1 MMKTTTFSKSM
12 ASETSGDDLTGDSRI
27 ENMPDTFRAIL
38 HGTFAASL
46 LIALLL
52 CAGCK
57 SGSPQYANFDDAM
70 APPAQTTTA
79 PPPQITTVPPP
90 QTTTVPPART
100 AVRTAV
106 SRPETLTLTNQLDPS
121 LLAAPTRMFT
131 LGPGDRLELEL
142 IGNAASRTTTV
153 VAPDGKLYFNLLPGV
168 DVWGLTLTEARA
180 QLENS
185 FTNYVREQPH
195 VAITLRAVESKR
207 VWILGC
213 VQAPGVYNMAT
224 PLTLLDSISM
234 AGGTLSMTTFRDQAA
249 AGIGEEL
256 ADLKRSFVLRQGKLL
271 PVDFS
276 RLLTEGDLGQ
286 NIYLE
291 PDDFVYLPAGTS
303 RQIYVL
309 GAVIQPRPVPYMEGM
324 TVAGAVASAYG
335 PLRDAYL
342 PHVAVVRG
350 SLAEPQVTIVN
361 YRKVIRGEEP
371 DFLLMPQDIVYVPV
385 SPYRYLRR
393 YAEVILNTFVSAT
406 AINAGSY
413 AVTKQQGFGPGVFIP
428 VGSGVQIFPPVS
440 PPPP

>member
-1 MMKTTTFSKSM
+1 MKTTMTSKQILCGVF
-12 ASETSGDDLTGDSRI
+12 ATSLFTGL
-27 ENMPDTFRAIL
+27 M
-38 HGTFAASL
+38 
-46 LIALLL
+46 L

-57 SGSPQYANFDDAM
+57 TESPQYASFNIEAL
-70 APPAQTTTA
+70 AP
-79 PPPQITTVPPP
+79 IRVIK
-90 QTTTVPPART
+90 
-100 AVRTAV
+100 
-106 SRPETLTLTNQLDPS
+106 PETVTLTNELDRS
-121 LLAAPTRMFT
+121 LLVAPTRMFT

-142 IGNAASRTTTV
+142 IGNPASRTTTV

-168 DVWGLTLTEARA
+168 DVWGLTLTETKA

-185 FTNYVREQPH
+185 FTNFVREQPH
-195 VAITLRAVESKR
+195 VAITLRGVESKR

-224 PLTLLDSISM
+224 PMTLLESISI
-234 AGGTLSMTTFRDQAA
+234 AGGTLSMTSFRDQAA

-256 ADLKRSFVLRQGKLL
+256 ADLKRSFVLRKGKLL

-276 RLLTEGDLGQ
+276 RLLYEGDSSQ

-291 PDDFVYLPAGTS
+291 PDDFVYLPAGTA
-303 RQIYVL
+303 REIYVL

-335 PLRDAYL
+335 TLRDAYL

-350 SLAEPQVTIVN
+350 TLSQPQLTIVD
-361 YRKVIRGEEP
+361 YRKVIRGEAP
-371 DFLLMPQDIVYVPV
+371 DFQLQPHDIVYVPF

-393 YAEVILNTFVSAT
+393 YAEVVLNTFVTAS

-413 AVTKQQGFGPGVFIP
+413 MVTKQTGFGPGVFIP
-428 VGSGVQIFPPVS
+428 VGSGVSIIPPVA